1 MPFPSF
7 PCIYG
12 AHGNRTLGYPN
23 ITSLFVRI
31 QKNACL
37 AEDFMF
43 MSSDM
48 THWHLDVTTAKNAAI
63 NERAITIELSRSAR
77 EIQTRVVTRCVTRR
91 ARSNRSSRA
100 YMLLLARAGSS
111 RYIAIV
117 YREIIIHPHRG
128 GGIRRTK
135 LAMRETSRS
144 LRLCE
149 VRDAPWRRQFFR
161 YASADSY
168 NDDRS
173 GDQHV
178 AHKNR
183 RQIGGDDKL
192 EEMRER
198 CEALRGNIADS
209 DSLTPSINFP
219 GHVFYLF
226 KQRMRT

>member
-1 MPFPSF
+1 
-7 PCIYG
+7 
-12 AHGNRTLGYPN
+12 
-23 ITSLFVRI
+23 
-31 QKNACL
+31 
-37 AEDFMF
+37 
-43 MSSDM
+43 MSRPPR
-48 THWHLDVTTAKNAAI
+48 I

-91 ARSNRSSRA
+91 ARSNESSRA
-100 YMLLLARAGSS
+100 CMLLLARPGSS

-117 YREIIIHPHRG
+117 YREIIIHPHREG
-128 GGIRRTK
+128 EGIRRTK

-144 LRLCE
+144 LRLYQ

-161 YASADSY
+161 YTSADSY